1 MKYFRIL
8 AIAAAFAAISACS
21 TPAEPQTEDIQLN
34 GTWAWR
40 LMPASW
46 TELDGQEL
54 TTDGDLGQLGYLAT
68 VPCTVMGA
76 IADDEVLV
84 GMNYKDIDR
93 TQFEEPWWYIT
104 TFELPQLK
112 DNQRAEL
119 AFDGI
124 SYRADVWLN
133 GTQVASADELFG
145 PFRQFSYDVTDLLKA
160 ENKLAVKVY
169 RWQPGEFN
177 IGFVDWNPRP
187 ADESMGIF
195 RPVWIRYSD
204 AVSMKNPVITS
215 KVDTVEL
222 DEAWLTVE
230 ATLCNIS
237 DAEVSGKLIGKFD
250 GKKFSY
256 PVSLAAGET
265 RTVKVTSEDAKALHM
280 KNPRLWWCHNL
291 GTPEMYN
298 MDLSFVVNNK
308 VSDSHSI
315 DFGVRQI
322 DSYINESKG
331 RQFVLNGKKVLIK
344 GAGWTDDIF
353 LRNPDGR
360 NMIEVSYVKHM
371 NLNTIRFENVWG
383 TSQNIYDTCDKL
395 GVFALVGW
403 SCQWEWEVYT
413 GKPNDR
419 YGCVATEEEMD
430 LIAESFEDQVLW
442 LRNHPSIIGWYAASD
457 MLPRPELE
465 QKYLDVLAEIDT
477 TRPYMV
483 HAGSATSPLSGPAGM
498 KMWGP
503 YEWQAPY
510 YWYSE
515 EAKGNATGFNTEIGI
530 GAQFPVKET
539 ILKIIPEDQLWPVG
553 EAYDFHCTTSRDAL
567 HDLTELKTV
576 IEKRMG
582 GAENLDEFI
591 RKAHFIDYEGTRAM
605 IEAHRVNVP
614 RSTGVIQWML
624 NSAWPSLYWQMYDWY
639 LVPTSGFWSVR
650 KGCAPQQLIYNYGD
664 NYLYAV
670 NDEKED
676 VQLRAHMKA
685 YGLDGKL
692 LCDASSDA
700 DMPMGSSVK
709 LFEVYPKG
717 EDIDDVMF
725 LFLTLTDKK
734 GNIVSKNEYVIAE
747 VMDKHDWNKYRW
759 WRTQIESYADFSALD
774 ELAPAEVAVS
784 VSKENTEHGEM
795 PCITLE
801 NKSDVVAF
809 FVRMDIKYRNGEIF
823 PALWS
828 DNLVT
833 LQPGETLTVNTGAM
847 IIDGIDAKLV
857 ISGWNVAEQTIT
869 L

>member
-1 MKYFRIL
+1 MKCFRFI
-8 AIAAAFAAISACS
+8 AITAAFAAIFACS
-21 TPAEPQTEDIQLN
+21 TTVVPQREDIRL
-34 GTWAWR
+34 TEAWR
-40 LMPASW
+40 ILPASW
-46 TELDGQEL
+46 TEFDGQKL
-54 TTDGDLGQLGYLAT
+54 STDGDLLQLGYLAD

-76 IADDEVLV
+76 IDDNDLLT
-84 GMNYKDIDR
+84 GMNYREIDR
-93 TQFEEPWWYIT
+93 TMFEEPWWFIKE
-104 TFELPQLK
+104 FDIPALNEG
-112 DNQRAEL
+112 QRAEL
-119 AFDGI
+119 EFEGI

-133 GTQVASADELFG
+133 GTQVASSDEMYG
-145 PFRQFSYDVTDLLKA
+145 PFRQFSYDVTDLLK
-160 ENKLAVKVY
+160 EKNRLAVKVY

-195 RPVWIRYSD
+195 RPVWIRYSNE
-204 AVSMKNPVITS
+204 VSIKNPVITS

-222 DEAWLTVE
+222 DEAWLAVE
-230 ATLCNIS
+230 ATLCNSS
-237 DAEVSGKLIGKFD
+237 DAEVSGKLLGRFD
-250 GKKFSY
+250 GKEFSC
-256 PVSLAAGET
+256 PVTLAAGET
-265 RTVKVTSEDAKALHM
+265 RIVKVTSEDAEVLHM

-298 MDLSFVVNNK
+298 MELSFVINNK
-308 VSDSHSI
+308 ISDSKSI

-322 DSYINESKG
+322 DSFINSSKG
-331 RQFVLNGKKVLIK
+331 RQFVLNGKNVLIK

-353 LRNPDGR
+353 LRNPDAR
-360 NMIEVSYVKHM
+360 NLIEVSYVKHM

-383 TSQNIYDTCDKL
+383 TSQNIYDICDKL

-419 YGCVATEEEMD
+419 YGCVSTEEDMN

-465 QKYLDVLAEIDT
+465 QRYLDILEKTDT

-539 ILKIIPEDQLWPVG
+539 ILKMIPEDQLWPVG

-639 LVPTSGFWSVR
+639 LVPTSAFWSVR
-650 KGCAPQQLIYNYGD
+650 KGCAPQQLIYNYAD
-664 NYLYAV
+664 NHIYGV

-676 VQLRAHMKA
+676 VRLKANMKA

-692 LCDASSDA
+692 LCDASADA
-700 DMPMGSSVK
+700 DMPMGSSTK
-709 LFEVYPKG
+709 LFEVLPKG

-725 LFLTLTDKK
+725 LFLTLEDKD
-734 GNIVSKNEYVIAE
+734 GNVVSRNEYVIAE
-747 VMDKHDWNKYRW
+747 VMDKHDWSKYRW
-759 WRTQIESYADFSALD
+759 WRTQLESYADFSALD
-774 ELAPAEVAVS
+774 TLAPAEVSVAVS
-784 VSKENTEHGEM
+784 EENT
-795 PCITLE
+795 ITLE

-809 FVRMDIKYRNGEIF
+809 FVRMDLKHNGNVL
-823 PALWS
+823 PVLWS

-833 LQPGETLTVNTGAM
+833 LQPGETLTINTNGM
-847 IIDGIDAKLV
+847 NICGIDAELV
-857 ISGWNVAEQTIT
+857 ISGWNVSEQKIE

>member
-1 MKYFRIL
+1 MKCFRFI
-8 AIAAAFAAISACS
+8 AIIAAFAAIFACS
-21 TPAEPQTEDIQLN
+21 TTVVPQREDIRL
-34 GTWAWR
+34 TEAWR
-40 LMPASW
+40 ILPASW
-46 TELDGQEL
+46 TEFDGQKL
-54 TTDGDLGQLGYLAT
+54 TTDGDLLQLGYLAD

-76 IADDEVLV
+76 IDDNDLLT
-84 GMNYKDIDR
+84 GMNYREIDR
-93 TQFEEPWWYIT
+93 TMFEEPWWFIKE
-104 TFELPQLK
+104 FDIPALNEG
-112 DNQRAEL
+112 QRAEL
-119 AFDGI
+119 EFEGI

-133 GTQVASADELFG
+133 GTQVASTDEMYG
-145 PFRQFSYDVTDLLKA
+145 PFRQFSYDVTDLLK
-160 ENKLAVKVY
+160 EKNRLAVKVY

-195 RPVWIRYSD
+195 RPVWIRYSNE
-204 AVSMKNPVITS
+204 VSIKNPVITS

-222 DEAWLTVE
+222 DEAWLAVE
-230 ATLCNIS
+230 ATLCNSS
-237 DAEVSGKLIGKFD
+237 DAEVSGKLLGRFD
-250 GKKFSY
+250 GKEFSY
-256 PVSLAAGET
+256 PVTLAAGET
-265 RTVKVTSEDAKALHM
+265 RIVKMTSEDAEVLHM

-298 MDLSFVVNNK
+298 MELSFVINNK
-308 VSDSHSI
+308 ISDSKSI

-322 DSYINESKG
+322 DSYINSSKG
-331 RQFVLNGKKVLIK
+331 RQFVLNGKNVLIK

-353 LRNPDGR
+353 LRNPDAR
-360 NMIEVSYVKHM
+360 NLIEVSYVKHM

-383 TSQNIYDTCDKL
+383 TSQNIYDICDKL

-419 YGCVATEEEMD
+419 YGCVSTEEDMN

-465 QKYLDVLAEIDT
+465 QRYLDILEKTDT

-539 ILKIIPEDQLWPVG
+539 ILKMIPEDQLWPVG
-553 EAYDFHCTTSRDAL
+553 EAYDYHTTTSRDAL
-567 HDLTELKTV
+567 HDLSELKTV

-582 GAENLDEFI
+582 GADNLDEFI

-692 LCDASSDA
+692 LCDASADA

-795 PCITLE
+795 PCVTLE

-857 ISGWNVAEQTIT
+857 ISGWNVNEQTIT

>member
-1 MKYFRIL
+1 MKYYRII
-8 AIAAAFAAISACS
+8 AIAALAALAACS
-21 TPAEPQTEDIQLN
+21 TPAEPQTEDIQLSE
-34 GTWAWR
+34 GWKIYPDSSPETVYTA
-40 LMPASW
+40 
-46 TELDGQEL
+46 D
-54 TTDGDLGQLGYLAT
+54 

-76 IADDEVLV
+76 LTDNGLYEDALA
-84 GMNYKDIDR
+84 GMNYKEIDR
-93 TQFEEPWWYIT
+93 TQFEQPWWFVKEFI
-104 TFELPQLK
+104 LPELK
-112 DNQRAEL
+112 DDQRAEL

-133 GTQVASADELFG
+133 GTQVASSDELYG
-145 PFRQFSYDVTDLLKA
+145 PFRQFSYDVTDLLRV

-195 RPVWIRYSD
+195 RPVWIRFSD
-204 AVSMKNPVITS
+204 AVSIKNPVITS

-230 ATLCNIS
+230 ATLCNSS
-237 DAEVSGKLIGKFD
+237 DAEISGKLTGKFD
-250 GKKFSY
+250 GKKFTY
-256 PVSLAAGET
+256 PVTLAAGET
-265 RTVKVTSEDAKALHM
+265 KTVKVTSEEAKVLHM

-298 MDLSFVVNNK
+298 MDLSFVINNK

-353 LRNPDGR
+353 LRNPDMR
-360 NMIEVSYVKHM
+360 NLIEVSYVKHM

-395 GVFALVGW
+395 GVLALVGW

-419 YGCVATEEEMD
+419 YGCVSSEEDMN

-465 QKYLDVLAEIDT
+465 QKYLDVLAETDT

-539 ILKIIPEDQLWPVG
+539 ILKMIPEDQLWPVG
-553 EAYDFHCTTSRDAL
+553 EAYDYHTTTSRDAL
-567 HDLTELKTV
+567 HDLSELKMV

-582 GAENLDEFI
+582 GADDLDEFI

-624 NSAWPSLYWQMYDWY
+624 NSAWPSLYWQLYDWY
-639 LVPTSGFWSVR
+639 LVPTSAFWSVR

-664 NYLYAV
+664 NHIYAV

-676 VQLRAHMKA
+676 VELRANLKA
-685 YGLDGKL
+685 YGLDGQL
-692 LCDASSDA
+692 LCDASADA
-700 DMPMGSSVK
+700 DMPIGSSVK
-709 LFEVYPKG
+709 LFEVLPKG

-734 GNIVSKNEYVIAE
+734 GNVVSKNEYVIAE
-747 VMDKHDWNKYRW
+747 VMDKHDWSKYRW
-759 WRTQIESYADFSALD
+759 WRTQMESYADFSALD
-774 ELAPAEVAVS
+774 DLKPAEVAVS
-784 VSKENTEHGEM
+784 VDNEN
-795 PCITLE
+795 ITLE

-809 FVRMDIKYRNGEIF
+809 FVRMDIKYGDGEIY

-833 LQPGETLTVNTGAM
+833 LQPGETLTVQTGAM
-847 IIDGIDAKLV
+847 IIDGLDAELV
-857 ISGWNVAEQTIT
+857 ISGWNVAEQVII

>member
-1 MKYFRIL
+1 MKCFRFI
-8 AIAAAFAAISACS
+8 AIIAAFAAIFACS
-21 TPAEPQTEDIQLN
+21 TTVVPQREDIRL
-34 GTWAWR
+34 TEAWR
-40 LMPASW
+40 ILPASW
-46 TELDGQEL
+46 TEFDGQKL
-54 TTDGDLGQLGYLAT
+54 TTDGDLLQLGYLAD

-76 IADDEVLV
+76 IDDNDLLT
-84 GMNYKDIDR
+84 GMNYREIDR
-93 TQFEEPWWYIT
+93 TMFEEPWWFIKE
-104 TFELPQLK
+104 FDIPALNEGQH
-112 DNQRAEL
+112 AEL
-119 AFDGI
+119 EFEGI

-133 GTQVASADELFG
+133 GTQVVSSDEMYG
-145 PFRQFSYDVTDLLKA
+145 PFRQFSYDVTHLLK
-160 ENKLAVKVY
+160 EKNRLAVKVY

-195 RPVWIRYSD
+195 RPVWIRYSNE
-204 AVSMKNPVITS
+204 VSIKNPVITS

-222 DEAWLTVE
+222 DEAWLAVE
-230 ATLCNIS
+230 ATLCNSS
-237 DAEVSGKLIGKFD
+237 DAEVSGKLLGRFD
-250 GKKFSY
+250 GKEFSC
-256 PVSLAAGET
+256 PVTLAAGET
-265 RTVKVTSEDAKALHM
+265 RIVKVTSEDAEVLHM

-298 MDLSFVVNNK
+298 MELSFVINNK
-308 VSDSHSI
+308 ISDSKSI

-322 DSYINESKG
+322 DSYINSSKG
-331 RQFVLNGKKVLIK
+331 RQFVLNGKNVLIK

-353 LRNPDGR
+353 LRNPDAR
-360 NMIEVSYVKHM
+360 NLIEVSYVKHM

-383 TSQNIYDTCDKL
+383 TSQNIYDICDKL

-419 YGCVATEEEMD
+419 YGCVSTEEDMN

-465 QKYLDVLAEIDT
+465 QRYLDILEKTDT

-539 ILKIIPEDQLWPVG
+539 ILKMIPEDQLWPVG

-639 LVPTSGFWSVR
+639 LVPTSAFWSVR
-650 KGCAPQQLIYNYGD
+650 KGCAPQQLIYNYAD
-664 NYLYAV
+664 NHIYGV

-676 VQLRAHMKA
+676 VRLKANLKA

-692 LCDASSDA
+692 LCDASADA
-700 DMPMGSSVK
+700 DMPMGSSTK
-709 LFEVYPKG
+709 LFEVLPKG

-725 LFLTLTDKK
+725 LFLTLEDKD
-734 GNIVSKNEYVIAE
+734 GNVVSRNEYVIAE
-747 VMDKHDWNKYRW
+747 VMDKHDWSKYRW

-774 ELAPAEVAVS
+774 TLAPAEVSVAVS
-784 VSKENTEHGEM
+784 EENT
-795 PCITLE
+795 ITLE

-809 FVRMDIKYRNGEIF
+809 FVRMDLKHNGNVL
-823 PALWS
+823 PVLWS

-833 LQPGETLTVNTGAM
+833 LQPGETLTINTNGM
-847 IIDGIDAKLV
+847 NICGIDAELV
-857 ISGWNVAEQTIT
+857 ISGWNVSEQKIE

>member
-1 MKYFRIL
+1 MKCFRFI
-8 AIAAAFAAISACS
+8 AITAAFAAIFACS
-21 TPAEPQTEDIQLN
+21 TTVVPQREDIRL
-34 GTWAWR
+34 TEAWR
-40 LMPASW
+40 ILPASW
-46 TELDGQEL
+46 TEFDGQKL
-54 TTDGDLGQLGYLAT
+54 TTDGDLLQLGYLAD

-76 IADDEVLV
+76 IDDNDLLT
-84 GMNYKDIDR
+84 GMNYREIDR
-93 TQFEEPWWYIT
+93 TMFEEPWWFIKE
-104 TFELPQLK
+104 FDIPALNEGQH
-112 DNQRAEL
+112 AEL
-119 AFDGI
+119 EFEGI

-133 GTQVASADELFG
+133 GTQVVSSDEMYG
-145 PFRQFSYDVTDLLKA
+145 PFRQFSYDVTHLLK
-160 ENKLAVKVY
+160 EKNRLAVKVY

-195 RPVWIRYSD
+195 RPVWIRYSNE
-204 AVSMKNPVITS
+204 VSIKNPVITS

-222 DEAWLTVE
+222 DEAWLAVE
-230 ATLCNIS
+230 ATLCNSS
-237 DAEVSGKLIGKFD
+237 DAEVSGKLLGRFD
-250 GKKFSY
+250 GKEFSC
-256 PVSLAAGET
+256 PVTLAAGET
-265 RTVKVTSEDAKALHM
+265 RIVKVTSEDAEVLHM

-298 MDLSFVVNNK
+298 MELSFVINNK
-308 VSDSHSI
+308 ISDSKSI

-322 DSYINESKG
+322 DSYINSSKG
-331 RQFVLNGKKVLIK
+331 RQFVLNGKNVLIK

-353 LRNPDGR
+353 LRNPDAR
-360 NMIEVSYVKHM
+360 NLIEVSYVKHM

-383 TSQNIYDTCDKL
+383 TSQNIYDICDKL

-419 YGCVATEEEMD
+419 YGCVSTEEDMN

-465 QKYLDVLAEIDT
+465 QRYLDILEKTDT

-539 ILKIIPEDQLWPVG
+539 ILKMIPEDQLWPVG

-639 LVPTSGFWSVR
+639 LVPTSAFWSVR
-650 KGCAPQQLIYNYGD
+650 KGCAPQQLIYNYAD
-664 NYLYAV
+664 NHIYGV

-676 VQLRAHMKA
+676 VRLKANLKA
-685 YGLDGKL
+685 YGLDGKM
-692 LCDASSDA
+692 LCDASADA
-700 DMPMGSSVK
+700 DMPMGSSTK
-709 LFEVYPKG
+709 LFEVLPKG

-725 LFLTLTDKK
+725 LFLTLEDKD
-734 GNIVSKNEYVIAE
+734 GNVVSRNEYVIAE
-747 VMDKHDWNKYRW
+747 VMDKHDWSKYRW
-759 WRTQIESYADFSALD
+759 WRTQLESYADFSALD
-774 ELAPAEVAVS
+774 TLAPAEVSVAVS
-784 VSKENTEHGEM
+784 EENT
-795 PCITLE
+795 ITLE

-809 FVRMDIKYRNGEIF
+809 FVRMDLKHNGNVL
-823 PALWS
+823 PVLWS

-833 LQPGETLTVNTGAM
+833 LQPGETLTINTNGM
-847 IIDGIDAKLV
+847 NICGIDAELV
-857 ISGWNVAEQTIT
+857 ISGWNVSEQKIE

>member
-1 MKYFRIL
+1 MKCFRFI
-8 AIAAAFAAISACS
+8 AIIAAFAAIFACS
-21 TPAEPQTEDIQLN
+21 TTVVPQREDIRL
-34 GTWAWR
+34 TEAWR
-40 LMPASW
+40 ILPASW
-46 TELDGQEL
+46 TEFDGQKL
-54 TTDGDLGQLGYLAT
+54 TTDGDLLQLGYLAD

-76 IADDEVLV
+76 IDDNDLLT
-84 GMNYKDIDR
+84 GMNYREIDR
-93 TQFEEPWWYIT
+93 TMFEEPWWFIKE
-104 TFELPQLK
+104 FDIPALNEG
-112 DNQRAEL
+112 QRAEL
-119 AFDGI
+119 EFEGI

-133 GTQVASADELFG
+133 GTQVASTDEMYG
-145 PFRQFSYDVTDLLKA
+145 PFRQFSYDVTDLLK
-160 ENKLAVKVY
+160 EKNRLAVKVY

-195 RPVWIRYSD
+195 RPVWIRYSNE
-204 AVSMKNPVITS
+204 VSIKNPVITS

-222 DEAWLTVE
+222 DEAWLAVE
-230 ATLCNIS
+230 ATLCNSS
-237 DAEVSGKLIGKFD
+237 DAEVSGKLLGRFD
-250 GKKFSY
+250 GKEFSY
-256 PVSLAAGET
+256 PVTLAAGET
-265 RTVKVTSEDAKALHM
+265 RIVKMTSEDAEVLHM

-298 MDLSFVVNNK
+298 MELSFVINNK
-308 VSDSHSI
+308 ISDSKSI

-322 DSYINESKG
+322 DSYINSSKG
-331 RQFVLNGKKVLIK
+331 RQFVLNGKNVLIK

-353 LRNPDGR
+353 LRNPDAR
-360 NMIEVSYVKHM
+360 NLIEVSYVKHM

-383 TSQNIYDTCDKL
+383 TSQNIYDICDKL

-419 YGCVATEEEMD
+419 YGCVSTEEDMN

-465 QKYLDVLAEIDT
+465 QRYLDILEKTDT

-539 ILKIIPEDQLWPVG
+539 ILKMIPEDQLWPVG

-784 VSKENTEHGEM
+784 VSKENTEHGKM
-795 PCITLE
+795 PCVTLE

-857 ISGWNVAEQTIT
+857 ISGWNVNEQTIT

>member
-1 MKYFRIL
+1 MGHI
-8 AIAAAFAAISACS
+8 
-21 TPAEPQTEDIQLN
+21 TE
-34 GTWAWR
+34 
-40 LMPASW
+40 
-46 TELDGQEL
+46 
-54 TTDGDLGQLGYLAT
+54 
-68 VPCTVMGA
+68 
-76 IADDEVLV
+76 
-84 GMNYKDIDR
+84 
-93 TQFEEPWWYIT
+93 
-104 TFELPQLK
+104 
-112 DNQRAEL
+112 
-119 AFDGI
+119 
-124 SYRADVWLN
+124 
-133 GTQVASADELFG
+133 
-145 PFRQFSYDVTDLLKA
+145 
-160 ENKLAVKVY
+160 
-169 RWQPGEFN
+169 
-177 IGFVDWNPRP
+177 
-187 ADESMGIF
+187 
-195 RPVWIRYSD
+195 
-204 AVSMKNPVITS
+204 
-215 KVDTVEL
+215 
-222 DEAWLTVE
+222 
-230 ATLCNIS
+230 
-237 DAEVSGKLIGKFD
+237 
-250 GKKFSY
+250 
-256 PVSLAAGET
+256 
-265 RTVKVTSEDAKALHM
+265 H
-280 KNPRLWWCHNL
+280 
-291 GTPEMYN
+291 
-298 MDLSFVVNNK
+298 
-308 VSDSHSI
+308 
-315 DFGVRQI
+315 
-322 DSYINESKG
+322 
-331 RQFVLNGKKVLIK
+331 
-344 GAGWTDDIF
+344 
-353 LRNPDGR
+353 
-360 NMIEVSYVKHM
+360 
-371 NLNTIRFENVWG
+371 
-383 TSQNIYDTCDKL
+383 YDTCDKL

-430 LIAESFEDQVLW
+430 LIAESFKDQVLW

-539 ILKIIPEDQLWPVG
+539 ILKMIPEDQLWPIG

-567 HDLTELKTV
+567 HDLSELKTV

-582 GAENLDEFI
+582 GADNLDEFI

-795 PCITLE
+795 PCVTLE

-833 LQPGETLTVNTGAM
+833 LQPGETLTVNTGTM
-847 IIDGIDAKLV
+847 IIDGIDAELV
-857 ISGWNVAEQTIT
+857 ISGWNVNEQTIT

>member
-1 MKYFRIL
+1 
-8 AIAAAFAAISACS
+8 
-21 TPAEPQTEDIQLN
+21 
-34 GTWAWR
+34 
-40 LMPASW
+40 
-46 TELDGQEL
+46 
-54 TTDGDLGQLGYLAT
+54 
-68 VPCTVMGA
+68 
-76 IADDEVLV
+76 
-84 GMNYKDIDR
+84 
-93 TQFEEPWWYIT
+93 
-104 TFELPQLK
+104 
-112 DNQRAEL
+112 
-119 AFDGI
+119 
-124 SYRADVWLN
+124 
-133 GTQVASADELFG
+133 
-145 PFRQFSYDVTDLLKA
+145 
-160 ENKLAVKVY
+160 
-169 RWQPGEFN
+169 
-177 IGFVDWNPRP
+177 
-187 ADESMGIF
+187 
-195 RPVWIRYSD
+195 
-204 AVSMKNPVITS
+204 
-215 KVDTVEL
+215 
-222 DEAWLTVE
+222 
-230 ATLCNIS
+230 
-237 DAEVSGKLIGKFD
+237 
-250 GKKFSY
+250 
-256 PVSLAAGET
+256 
-265 RTVKVTSEDAKALHM
+265 
-280 KNPRLWWCHNL
+280 
-291 GTPEMYN
+291 
-298 MDLSFVVNNK
+298 
-308 VSDSHSI
+308 
-315 DFGVRQI
+315 
-322 DSYINESKG
+322 
-331 RQFVLNGKKVLIK
+331 
-344 GAGWTDDIF
+344 
-353 LRNPDGR
+353 
-360 NMIEVSYVKHM
+360 
-371 NLNTIRFENVWG
+371 
-383 TSQNIYDTCDKL
+383 
-395 GVFALVGW
+395 
-403 SCQWEWEVYT
+403 
-413 GKPNDR
+413 
-419 YGCVATEEEMD
+419 
-430 LIAESFEDQVLW
+430 
-442 LRNHPSIIGWYAASD
+442 

-515 EAKGNATGFNTEIGI
+515 EAKGNAIGFNTEIGI

-539 ILKIIPEDQLWPVG
+539 ILKMIPEDQLWPVG

-759 WRTQIESYADFSALD
+759 WRTQIENYADFSALD

-795 PCITLE
+795 PCVTLE

-823 PALWS
+823 PAMWS

-857 ISGWNVAEQTIT
+857 ISGWNVNEQTIT